1 MCSDHKTLYE
11 IQNPTLNIFFS
22 FYSIQQKEPKDFKNE
37 KNLQILTTLTYKSL
51 LTNLNFK
58 FDLKILASLSFMHPF
73 LNLVNF
79 SLNLKRMITA
89 SCSDSFHI
97 CLMEKLLKMNFNF
110 LHSLENCAAPPIRYL
125 LLLMP

>member
-51 LTNLNFK
+51 LNNKSEFQIRFENFGV
-58 FDLKILASLSFMHPF
+58 FIFYASL
-73 LNLVNF
+73 LKF
-79 SLNLKRMITA
+79 SQL
-89 SCSDSFHI
+89 
-97 CLMEKLLKMNFNF
+97 
-110 LHSLENCAAPPIRYL
+110 
-125 LLLMP
+125 